1 MTTEVTRQDSGLLG
15 DSCLERLSISDG
27 VAGFAKERKASAT
40 SLSGLSN
47 SDDKKSSDEKESDVR
62 KQEAK
67 LIPSM
72 ISMMVTLVGLGF
84 FGLPLA
90 FANAGILGGSFL
102 VILGAI
108 ATNLGLIA
116 LVELQKRSGG
126 DCYEDVGKYYLGT
139 VGLAMVYF
147 LVNLDLLMAAAQ
159 QLTPYAQFTKDV
171 IILWSKCA
179 PEEKVSD
186 KGFMAMCFG
195 NTECKHWNGCSIT
208 LIALAFGSFWLIKK
222 SVDELK
228 WASMASLISLL
239 VATAIFIH
247 YYFSWEVTKSAGKN
261 QNDDEAIA
269 YYDKKNYH
277 DYFFPVHKT
286 VKLWNPINGLAF
298 IDSIGIVI
306 FAYICFF
313 QILLLY
319 AALKHKKDVYP
330 IIHVSTFG
338 FAMVCYLFM
347 GILGYCCFGEQL
359 AVDGTVMI
367 FKQMGLQHKLAQA
380 AIFCIGITCA
390 LKIAIYL
397 NPVRDAILQLV
408 NTVGKKKSF
417 QLSNSLNYRLGMAV
431 ILAFF
436 SYFVALAV
444 PFTPMMTIAGSITG
458 GSLSGYMVGF
468 LLLAYVKMYGLPSL
482 EDETLTTNSWLLKFG
497 ILAPRTFNAL
507 TTKMKSWYM
516 LAWFLIMY
524 GFAATVLGMTPAI
537 LTNFYDAFPYKF
549 PCCESDAAIKCFGC
563 DGVKQG
569 EWFWNIA

>member
-1 MTTEVTRQDSGLLG
+1 MVDEIPIDYNCR
-15 DSCLERLSISDG
+15 ERLSISEG
-27 VAGFAKERKASAT
+27 IPGYKERKASAT

-47 SDDKKSSDEKESDVR
+47 SDDKKSADEKESDVR
-62 KQEAK
+62 RQEAK

-108 ATNLGLIA
+108 ATDLGLVA

-171 IILWSKCA
+171 IILWSNCA
-179 PEEKVSD
+179 PEKLSGET
-186 KGFMAMCFG
+186 GFVAMCFG
-195 NTECKHWNGCSIT
+195 DTECKHWNGCSIT

-228 WASMASLISLL
+228 YASIASLTSLL
-239 VATAIFIH
+239 LAIAIFIH
-247 YYFSWEVTKSAGKN
+247 YYFSWEVIESAGN
-261 QNDDEAIA
+261 NANDPLAVA
-269 YYDKKNYH
+269 YYAEGSYR

-286 VKLWNPINGLAF
+286 VMLWNPINGLAF
-298 IDSIGIVI
+298 IDSIGIVV

-319 AALKHKKDVYP
+319 SELKHKKDVYP
-330 IIHVSTFG
+330 IIHVSTLG

-359 AVDGTVMI
+359 AVDGTAMI
-367 FKQMGLQHKLAQA
+367 FKQMGLQHRPAQV

-408 NTVGKKKSF
+408 NTVGKKKKNF

-431 ILAFF
+431 ILAFL

-507 TTKMKSWYM
+507 TAKMKGWYL

-537 LTNFYDAFPYKF
+537 LTNFYDAFPYQF
-549 PCCESDAAIKCFGC
+549 PCCKNDAIIKCFGC
-563 DGVKQG
+563 EEVKQG
-569 EWFWNIA
+569 RWFWNVLE